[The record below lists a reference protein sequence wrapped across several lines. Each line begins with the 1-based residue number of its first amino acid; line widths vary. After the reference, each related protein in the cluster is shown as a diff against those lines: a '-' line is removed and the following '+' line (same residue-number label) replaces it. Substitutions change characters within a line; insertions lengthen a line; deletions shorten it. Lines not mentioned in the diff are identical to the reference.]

1 MTEYLLSERVVSA
14 LRDKSLTV
22 FTAESCTGGLV
33 AKMLTDVSGASS
45 VVLGG
50 VVSYT
55 NEIKKSL
62 LGVQGE
68 TIDTYTAVS
77 EQCCYEMAEGARRV
91 SGADIGISTT
101 GYASGGEGVPADMA
115 GVVYVGISDVYGTS
129 VYRLQLSGMRDDV
142 RRGAACELLET
153 LLYRIEA
160 YE

>member
-1 MTEYLLSERVVSA
+1 MTELELSEKVVSA

-55 NEIKKSL
+55 NEIKKEL
-62 LGVQGE
+62 LSVSPE
-68 TIDTYTAVS
+68 TLDAYTAVS
-77 EQCCYEMAEGARRV
+77 DRCCCEMAEGARRI
-91 SGADIGISTT
+91 SGADIGISVT
-101 GYASGGEGVPADMA
+101 GYASGGAGVPSDMA
-115 GVVYVGISDVYGTS
+115 GVVYIGISDVYGTS
-129 VYRLQLSGMRDDV
+129 VYRLQLDGTRDDI
-142 RRGAACELLET
+142 RRGAAYELLET